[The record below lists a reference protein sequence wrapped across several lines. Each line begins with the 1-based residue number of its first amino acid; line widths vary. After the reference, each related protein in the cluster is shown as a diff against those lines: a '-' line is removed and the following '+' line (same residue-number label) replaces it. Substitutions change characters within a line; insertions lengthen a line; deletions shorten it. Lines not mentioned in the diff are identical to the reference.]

1 MWFSIS
7 VIIPLTILPNLLS
20 DTTKL
25 ANVSR
30 KGLPLRTATV
40 ILMDILP
47 DYSAFLE
54 ILVVREPQNRSPM
67 DLDPRISVAALPH
80 VALRPEF
87 LPFVQISASFP
98 KS

>member
-1 MWFSIS
+1 M
-7 VIIPLTILPNLLS
+7 PNLLS

-30 KGLPLRTATV
+30 KGLPLRAATV

-87 LPFVQISASFP
+87 LPFVQISACFP